1 VADAAQAEVDARLDE
16 LSRLLALQVRLTI
29 GNQTQTIL
37 ELRRLGFSLQR
48 IADLLGTTSNTVNVA
63 IRKANKRTRTAA
75 PKGVER
81 DASN

>member
-1 VADAAQAEVDARLDE
+1 MADAAQAEVDARLDE